1 MRRRDA
7 ELKQTVFS
15 DAGRLPPVRDSN
27 LDQVKPFILE
37 QSSQTHRLIKLCV
50 CVCVCVCV
58 RESVSECVCI

>member
-37 QSSQTHRLIKLCV
+37 QSSQTQTHQTVCVYECV
-50 CVCVCVCV
+50 CV
-58 RESVSECVCI
+58 